1 MSTDL
6 IGSVLAIVFIG
17 AIVLP
22 IPLAIWAV
30 FRV

>member
-1 MSTDL
+1 MADFIGAL
-6 IGSVLAIVFIG
+6 IGSILMG

-30 FRV
+30 FRS